1 MAAHTQLSC
10 DLLVVGGGING
21 VGIAR
26 DAAGRGLSVIL
37 CERDDLASHTSSA
50 SSKLIHGGLRYLEY
64 YEFGLVRKAL
74 LERETLMRI
83 APHIIAPIRF
93 VMPHVKGLR
102 PPWLLRLGLFFY
114 DHMARRELLP
124 GSTGVQFK
132 NHAVGAALRPEL
144 TQGFMYSDALVDD
157 ARLVALNALDAAE
170 HGAQIFTRTLCT
182 SLRQYQGRWQIS
194 LESRQAG
201 EESVGR
207 LEVDAACV
215 VNATGSW
222 AAQFQRDCAS
232 SLPDK
237 HLRLIK
243 GSHIVVKRLFEHAH
257 AYIFQHPDGRIVFA
271 IPFESE
277 FTLIGTTDL
286 EYTGGLTQLQT
297 PLQIAE
303 NEIDYL
309 CELSNQYFSHAIS
322 AKDVLWSYSG
332 VRPLVDDGSRDAKA
346 VTRDYN
352 LEFEQEAA
360 PILHVFGGKITTYR
374 RLAEDAMRLI
384 APALHC
390 DAPEWTASACLPG
403 GDICTAHA
411 SNQNVR
417 GLGDFAA
424 ACHRQYAWLPVGLC
438 NRLVKNYGTR
448 IHTVLQGCREVAD
461 MGDCILEN
469 LYAKEVLYLIKYE
482 FARTAHDILWR
493 RSKLGLHLPAE
504 AADTL
509 DAWMSQ
515 HLVK

>member
-1 MAAHTQLSC
+1 MSVEATKLKC

-26 DAAGRGLSVIL
+26 DAAGRDLSVIL
-37 CERDDLASHTSSA
+37 CEKDDLASHTSSA

-74 LERETLMRI
+74 IERETLMRI
-83 APHIIAPIRF
+83 APHIISPIRF

-124 GSTGVQFK
+124 GSTSVQ
-132 NHAVGAALRPEL
+132 LRKHEAGLPLRAEL
-144 TQGFMYSDALVDD
+144 TRGFMYSDAWVDD

-170 HGAQIFTRTLCT
+170 HGAQIFTRTGCT
-182 SLRQYQGRWQIS
+182 SLRQNQGRWLATLS
-194 LESRQAG
+194 AG
-201 EESVGR
+201 QPDDAHHHTWEI
-207 LEVDAACV
+207 DAACV

-232 SLPDK
+232 HLPDK

-243 GSHIVVKRLFEHAH
+243 GSHIVVKRLFEHHH
-257 AYIFQHPDGRIVFA
+257 AYLFQHPDGRIVFA
-271 IPFESE
+271 IPYEGE

-286 EYTGGLTQLQT
+286 EYSGSLDD
-297 PLQIAE
+297 LQIADS
-303 NEIDYL
+303 EIDYL

-322 AKDVLWSYSG
+322 PKDVLWSYSG

-352 LEFEQEAA
+352 LEFEHDGA

-374 RLAEDAMRLI
+374 RLAEDAMRYI
-384 APALHC
+384 APALQC
-390 DAPEWTASACLPG
+390 ENPEWTAAACLPG
-403 GDICTAHA
+403 GDICTPQA

-417 GLGDFAA
+417 GMADFAA
-424 ACHRQYAWLPVGLC
+424 ACQQQYCWLPSTLLE
-438 NRLVKNYGTR
+438 RWVKNYGTR
-448 IHTVLQGCREVAD
+448 LHRLLQGCSKLSD
-461 MGDCILEN
+461 LGDCILEN
-469 LYAKEVLYLIKYE
+469 LYAIEVLYLMKYE
-482 FARTAHDILWR
+482 YAKSAHDILWR
-493 RSKLGLHLPAE
+493 RSKLGLHLPSDAE
-504 AADTL
+504 QTL
-509 DAWMSQ
+509 SQ
-515 HLVK
+515 WILQNT